1 MDQVKVARLSEAKS
15 ANADGSE
22 SRATKRIL
30 MTLLVIVFHEDK
42 WHFGG

>member
-1 MDQVKVARLSEAKS
+1 MDQAKVARLSEVKS

-30 MTLLVIVFHEDK
+30 MTLLFFLFDKDK